1 MRLTKIPA
9 VFIICIG
16 LAISSVAKADEACV
30 TPSGYYYNEG
40 LEFNIS
46 NVFSQINPRLNLNL
60 YLSTED
66 NLSQYQNTSK
76 PKLFPDGEIIIYLP
90 TQYANRERTSGT
102 GGSSGGGTFN
112 YTGVEGNS
120 AISGTVTLGSVN
132 ADELSGIEKIL
143 PQTFPKFKRG
153 LLRHGYVS
161 NFILTDDYS
170 KKFSQQF
177 NQLYKTN
184 LVNLKNLGTIVN
196 ESFSFATMG
205 VTTHKINGKDI
216 KYARTFGAVYN
227 YRTEKLQYILISK
240 KLSNEQD
247 NSEVQQIQ
255 KDFQNIMTSI
265 RNCLYTPNI
274 GSRFAENYKNS
285 IYEGEIQSESTATA
299 SSATAATS
307 SARDA
312 TINGAAQVRLAA
324 DQVTLA
330 TTQATNAATS
340 ATNAATSATT
350 ANTQA
355 SKSTT
360 QAKNAATSAT
370 TATTQASTAT
380 TQATNAASSATEAA
394 ASATAAAAS
403 ADSFDDTYL
412 GAKSFEPSVDNDGD
426 ALTEGDMYFNTKID
440 RLRVYDGS
448 IWLNVALG
456 AATVVSETSATTE
469 PFDYIEKLKEIKSLL
484 DTGIIN
490 EEDFEKMKQKIID
503 NMN

>member
-76 PKLFPDGEIIIYLP
+76 PKFFPDGEIIVYLP
-90 TQYANRERTSGT
+90 TQYANRERVSST
-102 GGSSGGGTFN
+102 GGRGGATYN
-112 YTGVEGNS
+112 YSEPNGDDD
-120 AISGTVTLGSVN
+120 SGTVVLSVVTS
-132 ADELSGIEKIL
+132 DEDLSGIEKISR
-143 PQTFPKFKRG
+143 QKFPRFKRG
-153 LLRHGYVS
+153 LIRNGYLS

-177 NQLYKTN
+177 NQYYKPN

-205 VTTHKINGKDI
+205 ITTHKINGKDI

-274 GSRFAENYKNS
+274 GSRFAENYKSS
-285 IYEGEIQSESTATA
+285 IYEGELQEPSQAVQSES
-299 SSATAATS
+299 S
-307 SARDA
+307 
-312 TINGAAQVRLAA
+312 
-324 DQVTLA
+324 
-330 TTQATNAATS
+330 
-340 ATNAATSATT
+340 
-350 ANTQA
+350 
-355 SKSTT
+355 
-360 QAKNAATSAT
+360 
-370 TATTQASTAT
+370 
-380 TQATNAASSATEAA
+380 
-394 ASATAAAAS
+394 
-403 ADSFDDTYL
+403 
-412 GAKSFEPSVDNDGD
+412 EPV
-426 ALTEGDMYFNTKID
+426 
-440 RLRVYDGS
+440 
-448 IWLNVALG
+448 
-456 AATVVSETSATTE
+456 
-469 PFDYIEKLKEIKSLL
+469 DYIEKLKEIKSLL
-484 DTGIIN
+484 DAGIIN

-503 NMN
+503 NM